1 MNKPKRKFPFK
12 VILSYFL
19 LAAIAVFVSYFLY
32 AEYTTYLNV
41 ESEDTNERKVVETG
55 SLINLLYETDSF
67 SRLALLT
74 QEEADLQRYGDKK
87 DSLYRKIA
95 DLRELVTDSTQ
106 RVKLDSVN
114 SLLNQKFDNIEQ
126 IRVLQLTRSESKPL
140 DDILREFKNM
150 DERIG
155 RISVDNFIQRP
166 ERLSRKEYSVL
177 KSYVDYLN
185 ENSGV
190 DTTVVKSVTVDSM
203 MAATRYIVAEAKR
216 SNSRLQQSLQQK
228 ENELIQNDL
237 TISNQLQQVITS
249 LDSEMLLENA
259 AAVRQRESTRRRT
272 SKILW
277 NFAVVG
283 GLALLIF
290 SYIVITD
297 FFKTERYKKRLEQ
310 EKQYSDDLLKT
321 REQLLATVSHDLK
334 TPLNTIVGYSELF
347 GHTELSKKQKNY
359 NQQVASSALFISR
372 LVDDLMDFS
381 KLEAGKL
388 PLDQVTFSLANLLRK
403 IAKNYRE
410 THAEKPIAF
419 QVHISDAIAEE
430 FYESD
435 PFRIQ
440 QVVNNLVGNAFKFT
454 QEGRIQI
461 TTSLLKEAQGYQLV
475 EIAVTDTGIGI
486 SKEKQE
492 LIFKEFTQAESDTF
506 KKFGGSGLGLTISQK
521 IAKLMDGTLSVE
533 STPGE
538 GSSFFFTLPL
548 KLSETKKV
556 QKAEELPSLP
566 REMTAVV
573 IDDDPSMIAML
584 TEVFEQLNI
593 TCFGYTHFE
602 DFKSADALRFDFLL
616 TDLQMPEI
624 SGFEVLETLKS
635 GALDTYQGEPIIIMT
650 GSKEFSRDDFLKAG
664 FSEMLPKPF
673 SKKELLKAL
682 APLFGRPFILRE
694 DPHKKETVTDSG
706 DDKFDLSRL
715 RSFVDSEES
724 LKEVLRVYCDQSLED
739 LALLEN
745 AIETQAAEHVTNT
758 AHKMLTMSRQID
770 AKDVVPLLETLE
782 NNGLSDDP
790 SAVFAKLKKAQQN
803 LIDSLKKTLSL

>member
-12 VILSYFL
+12 VILSYLL

-74 QEEADLQRYGDKK
+74 QEEEDLQRYEYKK
-87 DSLYRKIA
+87 DSLYRKIT
-95 DLRELVTDSTQ
+95 DLQQLVTDSTQ

-114 SLLNQKFDNIEQ
+114 ALLDQKFDNIEQ
-126 IRVLQLTRSESKPL
+126 IRVLQLTRGESKPL

-155 RISVDNFIQRP
+155 RISVENFIQRP
-166 ERLSRKEYSVL
+166 ERLSRREYSVL

-190 DTTVVKSVTVDSM
+190 DTTTVKSVTLDSM

-216 SNSRLQQSLQQK
+216 SNSRLQRSLQQK

-249 LDSEMLLENA
+249 LDSEMLMENA
-259 AAVRQRESTRRRT
+259 AALRQRQSTRRRT

-310 EKQYSDDLLKT
+310 EKQYSEDLLKT

-403 IAKNYRE
+403 IGKNYSE
-410 THAEKPIAF
+410 THAEKPIQF

-454 QEGRIQI
+454 QKGRIQI

-521 IAKLMDGTLSVE
+521 IAKLMDGSLSVE

-548 KLSETKKV
+548 KLSATKKP
-556 QKAEELPSLP
+556 QKTEDLP
-566 REMTAVV
+566 RLQHDMTAVV

-593 TCFGYTHFE
+593 TCFGYTRFD
-602 DFKSADALRFDFLL
+602 DFKEADALRFDFLL
-616 TDLQMPEI
+616 TDLQMPEV

-635 GALDTYQGEPIIIMT
+635 GALETYQGEPVIIMT
-650 GSKEFSRDDFLKAG
+650 GSKEFTREAFLKAG

-673 SKKELLKAL
+673 SKRQLLKAL
-682 APLFGRPFILRE
+682 APLFGSPFIMA
-694 DPHKKETVTDSG
+694 DDSAEKRN
-706 DDKFDLSRL
+706 DAQPSHNTFELSRM

-724 LKEVLRVYCDQSLED
+724 LKEVLRVYCEQSTDD
-739 LALLEN
+739 LQLLEH
-745 AIETQAAEHVTNT
+745 ALKKGAESDVKNI
-758 AHKMLTMSRQID
+758 AHKMLTMSRQLD
-770 AKDVVPLLETLE
+770 AQEVVVLLEKLE
-782 NNGLSDDP
+782 DNGLSEQP
-790 SAVFAKLKKAQQN
+790 
-803 LIDSLKKTLSL
+803 KKTFETLLTAHHRLTEALKLELSL